1 MNKKYIQPRF
11 INRELSWLDFN
22 ARVLQEAA
30 HRNVPLLDRL
40 RFIGIFSN
48 NLDEFFQVRYAT
60 VQRIAQSE
68 KTGKKI
74 FGGAADAVIGN
85 VGNLVDKFVQ
95 TPDERSLFKKEMTN
109 ILIEAE
115 AEIEKNI
122 TERWKADMTSD
133 NKLSKSVRPLVL
145 IFLIVSTIVLIFI
158 DSGFIIFAVD
168 NEWKD
173 LLKMLLMTTVAAYFG
188 GRSYEKGKRI
198 K

>member
-1 MNKKYIQPRF
+1 M
-11 INRELSWLDFN
+11 
-22 ARVLQEAA
+22 
-30 HRNVPLLDRL
+30 
-40 RFIGIFSN
+40 GIW
-48 NLDEFFQVRYAT
+48 
-60 VQRIAQSE
+60 
-68 KTGKKI
+68 KKI

-95 TPDERSLFKKEMTN
+95 TPDERSLFKKQMTN

>member
-1 MNKKYIQPRF
+1 M
-11 INRELSWLDFN
+11 
-22 ARVLQEAA
+22 
-30 HRNVPLLDRL
+30 
-40 RFIGIFSN
+40 GIW
-48 NLDEFFQVRYAT
+48 
-60 VQRIAQSE
+60 
-68 KTGKKI
+68 KKI

-95 TPDERSLFKKEMTN
+95 TPDERSVFKKEMTN

>member
-1 MNKKYIQPRF
+1 M
-11 INRELSWLDFN
+11 
-22 ARVLQEAA
+22 
-30 HRNVPLLDRL
+30 
-40 RFIGIFSN
+40 GIW
-48 NLDEFFQVRYAT
+48 
-60 VQRIAQSE
+60 
-68 KTGKKI
+68 KKI
-74 FGGAADAVIGN
+74 FGGAANDVIGN